1 MFSKVLIANR
11 GAIATR
17 IIRTLK
23 RLSIESV
30 AVYNEVDAQSLH
42 VQHADFAINLG
53 AGSATETYMDIDKVL
68 QAARD
73 CGAEAIHP
81 GYGFLS
87 ENTEFVAR
95 CEAHGLV
102 FIGPTAEQMR
112 LFGLKHQARD
122 AAQRS
127 GVPLVPGS
135 PLLKTIDEAVDWA
148 ASVGYPVMLKS
159 TAGGGGI
166 GMQVCED
173 ARVLRLAW
181 DSVRRL
187 SANYFANDGVFLEK
201 YIANARHIEVQI
213 FGDGYGK
220 AIALGERDC
229 SAQRRNQKVIEETP
243 APNLDASARQQLHAT
258 AERLMAAVNYRNAGT
273 VEFIYDADS
282 AQFYFLEVNT
292 RLQVEH
298 GVTEEVWGV
307 DLVEWMLQLAAGE
320 LADLD
325 TLKAALAP
333 GGHAVQVRI
342 YAEDPALDFRPC
354 AGLLSSVSWPQAD
367 GLRIDHWVESGIE
380 VPTLFD
386 PLLAKVIVYAQDR
399 ATALQRLSRALAEV
413 EIYGIETNLAYLQAI
428 LRSER
433 CQRGALLTRSLAEF
447 AFSPDTVQVLV
458 AGTQTT
464 LQDYPGR
471 TGLWHVGVPPSGP
484 MDALSFRLA
493 NRLLNNSAAAA
504 ALEITLNG
512 PTLKFNRATQVVLSG
527 AAIEA
532 RLDGE
537 VLPPYTVVAI
547 AAGQILSLGKI
558 SGPGARAYLAVAG
571 GFQCPDYLGSKSTFT
586 LGQFGGH
593 AGRALRVAD
602 VLHLAPA
609 GQQPAASMRTLAE
622 DLRPAI
628 RYQWTLR
635 VMYGPHGAPDF
646 FTDADIS
653 TFFDSAWEVHYN
665 SSRTGVRLKGP
676 RPQWAR
682 ETGGEAGLHP
692 SNIHDNAYAFGT
704 VDFTGDMPVILGPD
718 GPSLG
723 GFVCP
728 ATVITADLWQLGQ
741 LKAGATVRFVP
752 VNYAQAVA
760 LEAAQ
765 LASIEQLQAS
775 APVVTGSSQ
784 LQSPIVKRSTV
795 AGDDVVCRL
804 AGDHFLLVELGPQE
818 LDIARRFKV
827 HALMLWFEAQSVPGI
842 RELTPGI
849 RSLQIHYDAQHLSLA
864 ELLRHVDRATEAL
877 VHSEDLSVP
886 SRIVHLPLS
895 WDDEACRV
903 AIDKYTQS
911 VRPDAP
917 WCPSNLEF
925 IRRINGLEDIDAV
938 RDIVF
943 AASYL
948 VLGLGDVYLGAPV
961 ATPLDPR
968 HRLVTTKYNPARTW
982 TAENSVGIGGAYLCV
997 YGMEGPG
1004 GYQFV
1009 GRTLQMWNRYR
1020 QTDAFTRP
1028 WLLRFFD
1035 QIRFY
1040 PVSALELQQIR
1051 RDFPLGHYPLNI
1063 EHTSFTL
1070 ADYQLLLQQHSGEIE
1085 QFQNQRQSAFAQELA
1100 QWKRDGQLTYQ
1111 QDEIVVPQ
1119 ADQEELPHGMTGI
1132 DSPVSGSVWRLLVA
1146 QGDRVAAGDAVM
1158 ILESMK
1164 MEIEIHA
1171 TQAGGVSKIFKQQ
1184 GNSVTA
1190 GQTLLWLS
1198 DGKL

>member
-17 IIRTLK
+17 IMRTLK
-23 RLSIESV
+23 RLGIESV

-42 VQHADFAINLG
+42 VQRADIAISLG
-53 AGSATETYMDIDKVL
+53 AGTASETYLDMDKVL
-68 QAARD
+68 RAARD
-73 CGAEAIHP
+73 AGAEAIHP

-95 CEAHGLV
+95 CEAQGLV
-102 FIGPTAEQMR
+102 FIGPTTQQME

-122 AAQRS
+122 AARQS

-135 PLLKTIDEAVDWA
+135 PLLQTLDEAVDWA

-173 ARVLRLAW
+173 ARVLRSAW
-181 DSVRRL
+181 ESVKRMG
-187 SANYFANDGVFLEK
+187 ANYFANDGVFLEK

-213 FGDGYGK
+213 FGDGRGK

-243 APNLDASARQQLHAT
+243 APNLPEPARQQLHAT
-258 AERLMAAVNYRNAGT
+258 AEKLMASVNYRNAGT

-307 DLVEWMLQLAAGE
+307 DLVAWMLQQAAGE

-325 TLKAALAP
+325 TLKAALSP
-333 GGHAVQVRI
+333 SGHAVQVRI
-342 YAEDPALDFRPC
+342 YAEDPALDFRPS
-354 AGLLSSVSWPQAD
+354 AGLLSHVSWPRAD
-367 GLRIDHWVESGIE
+367 GLRIDHWIESGIE

-386 PLLAKVIVYAQDR
+386 PMLAKVIVHAPDR
-399 ATALQRLSRALAEV
+399 ESALQRLSGALAQS

-433 CQRGALLTRSLAEF
+433 CQRGELLTRSLAEF

-484 MDALSFRLA
+484 MDSLSFRLA
-493 NRLLNNSAAAA
+493 NRLLQNSSDAA
-504 ALEITLNG
+504 ALEITMNG

-527 AAIEA
+527 APIDAL
-532 RLDGE
+532 LDGE

-558 SGPGARAYLAVAG
+558 GGHGARAYLAVAG
-571 GFQCPDYLGSKSTFT
+571 GFQCPDYLGSKATFT

-593 AGRALRVAD
+593 VGRALRVSD

-609 GQQPAASMRTLAE
+609 GQPRAANTQALPD
-622 DLRPAI
+622 DLRPVI
-628 RYQWTLR
+628 CDQWTLR
-635 VMYGPHGAPDF
+635 VMYGPHGAPEF
-646 FTDADIS
+646 FTDNDIR

-676 RPQWAR
+676 RPEWAR

-728 ATVITADLWQLGQ
+728 ATVISADLWKLGQ
-741 LKAGATVRFVP
+741 LKAGATVRFAP
-752 VNYAQAVA
+752 VTYAQAVA

-765 LASIEQLQAS
+765 LASIERLQAS

-795 AGDDVVCRL
+795 AGDDVICRL

-818 LDIARRFKV
+818 LDIERRFKV

-849 RSLQIHYDAQHLSLA
+849 RSLQIHYDAQRLPLA

-877 VHSEDLSVP
+877 VHSDDLSVP

-895 WDDEACRV
+895 WDDEACRL
-903 AIDKYTQS
+903 AIEKYTQS

-938 RDIVF
+938 KDIVF

-948 VLGLGDVYLGAPV
+948 VMGLGDVYLGAPV

-1020 QTDAFTRP
+1020 ETEAFTRP

-1035 QIRFY
+1035 QIRFN
-1040 PVSALELQQIR
+1040 PVSAQELQQIR
-1051 RDFPLGHYPLNI
+1051 RDFPLGNYPLRI
-1063 EHTSFTL
+1063 ENTTFTL
-1070 ADYQLLLQQHSGEIE
+1070 ADYRLFLRQHNSDIE
-1085 QFQNQRQSAFAQELA
+1085 QFQSRRQVAFAQELA

-1111 QDEIVVPQ
+1111 QDESAVPET
-1119 ADQEELPHGMTGI
+1119 DEEALPAGMTGI
-1132 DSPVSGSVWRLLVA
+1132 DSPVSGNVWRLLVE
-1146 QGDRVAAGDAVM
+1146 QGDHVAAGDAVM

-1171 TQAGGVSKIFKQQ
+1171 THAGGVSKIIKQQ
-1184 GNSVTA
+1184 GHSVTA

-1198 DGKL
+1198 DGE